1 MGSLAQPLPYVDLME
16 GVDADS
22 KGGGQCHVPQNVP
35 RDAFP
40 VVSDEPEDIG
50 KGKYGLDIP
59 SVQNTRSGQLELP

>member
-1 MGSLAQPLPYVDLME
+1 ME

-40 VVSDEPEDIG
+40 VA
-50 KGKYGLDIP
+50 KTGKYGLDIP